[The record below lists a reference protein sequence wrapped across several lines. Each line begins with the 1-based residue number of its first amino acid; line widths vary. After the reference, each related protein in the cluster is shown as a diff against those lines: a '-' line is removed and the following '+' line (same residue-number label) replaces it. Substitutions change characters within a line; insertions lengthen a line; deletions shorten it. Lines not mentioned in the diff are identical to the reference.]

1 MGSAASPFIIDDAI
15 VGLAQPL
22 TETLNQLAS
31 GLRRACDLV
40 EELGRCEEFYLDLA
54 GGPNGRTAGP
64 VFHDAHLSYKL
75 PRPNRAEKDGLA
87 IEFSDNID
95 GTAEQTKNTVRR
107 ISLSEED
114 LAFGEVPASH
124 CDPVNRE
131 QTGGPRRRYQIIAR
145 ILRALPSYNPNAP
158 LARESDVRRNYVGP
172 S

>member
-1 MGSAASPFIIDDAI
+1 MGSAASPFIVDDAI

-22 TETLNQLAS
+22 TEALNQLAS

-64 VFHDAHLSYKL
+64 VFHNAHLSYKL

-95 GTAEQTKNTVRR
+95 GTAEETKNTVRL
-107 ISLSEED
+107 ISLPEED
-114 LAFGEVPASH
+114 LPFGKVRASH
-124 CDPVNRE
+124 CGQRYANCNR
-131 QTGGPRRRYQIIAR
+131 TARR
-145 ILRALPSYNPNAP
+145 
-158 LARESDVRRNYVGP
+158 
-172 S
+172 

>member
-15 VGLAQPL
+15 IGFAQPL

-75 PRPNRAEKDGLA
+75 PRP
-87 IEFSDNID
+87 
-95 GTAEQTKNTVRR
+95 TV
-107 ISLSEED
+107 
-114 LAFGEVPASH
+114 
-124 CDPVNRE
+124 
-131 QTGGPRRRYQIIAR
+131 PRRMGSPSSSRIISTVPLSRRQTPSAGSPSLKRTWPSAKCLRVIAILSIGNSLAAPGGGAR
-145 ILRALPSYNPNAP
+145 
-158 LARESDVRRNYVGP
+158 
-172 S
+172 